1 MSDKA
6 RIAAFHAVQRIFK
19 GAYSNLIP
27 MSEGLTGVDRA
38 FAESLALGTLERK
51 NTLSYILS
59 FFVKKD
65 TKSDILALLMTG
77 VYQIIYMD
85 KVPESAA
92 CDETVKIAKQI
103 FGKTASG
110 FVNAVMRNVC
120 RNKNKIVSDLE
131 KTDGHIRFSANEE
144 LYKLLAEQYPDDIER
159 IFNSFFGKSP
169 TFVRVNTLRTDAISV
184 AERTDG
190 KVIDGSCVVCENA
203 QSALAEIDKGDFY
216 IQGLASQKAVK
227 LLSAKEGDTL
237 IDVCACP
244 GGKSLGAAIDMRNN
258 GRIYSFDIHRN
269 KLSLIEKSAERLG
282 ITIIEASEQDARHA
296 KEELIGIADKV
307 ICDVPCSGTGV
318 MGSKPEIKYKSP
330 EDFTGLYNTQRAII
344 SEAAKYLKIGGEMV
358 YSTCSINKIENEAVV
373 SNFLAENSGYKLV
386 YEKTCLPFEEEH
398 EGFYMAKIIREI

>member
-27 MSEGLTGVDRA
+27 MSEGLSGVDRA

-77 VYQIIYMD
+77 TYQILYMD

-103 FGKTASG
+103 FGKTAAG
-110 FVNAVMRNVC
+110 FVNAVMRNIC
-120 RNKNKIVSDLE
+120 RNKDKIQSDLQ
-131 KTDGHIRFSANEE
+131 KADGYIRYSANEE
-144 LYKLLAEQYPDDIER
+144 LYNLLSEQYPNDTER
-159 IFNSFFGKSP
+159 IFDSFFGKSP
-169 TFVRVNTLRTDAISV
+169 TFVHVNTLKTDAKTV
-184 AERTDG
+184 ADRIRGD
-190 KVIDGSCVVCENA
+190 VINDDCVVCANA
-203 QSALAEIDKGDFY
+203 QNALAEIDNGDFY

-227 LLSAKEGDTL
+227 LLGAKAGDTL

-244 GGKSLGAAIDMRNN
+244 GGKSLGAAIDMGNE
-258 GRIYSFDIHRN
+258 GRIYSFDIHKN
-269 KLSLIEKSAERLG
+269 KLSLINKSAERLG
-282 ITIIEASEQDARHA
+282 INIINASEHDARRA
-296 KEELIGIADKV
+296 KEELIGLADKV

-330 EDFTGLYNTQRAII
+330 KDFNGLYATQRAII
-344 SEAAKYLKIGGEMV
+344 VAAAKYLKIGGVMV
-358 YSTCSINKIENEAVV
+358 YSTCSINKNENEAVV
-373 SNFLAENSGYKLV
+373 EEFLTENSGYKLV

-398 EGFYMAKIIREI
+398 EGFYMAKLIREI